1 MGLTLAP
8 GQIIHQTKAYA
19 LQNKEM
25 HVNKPLSINLAIIPE
40 KIFGM
45 TFFQFF
51 PAKRWPEGRAAPF
64 GPFFCRLT
72 RLKEPPH

>member
-51 PAKRWPEGRAAPF
+51 PAKRGH
-64 GPFFCRLT
+64 FFVVL
-72 RLKEPPH
+72 LASKSHLINYS